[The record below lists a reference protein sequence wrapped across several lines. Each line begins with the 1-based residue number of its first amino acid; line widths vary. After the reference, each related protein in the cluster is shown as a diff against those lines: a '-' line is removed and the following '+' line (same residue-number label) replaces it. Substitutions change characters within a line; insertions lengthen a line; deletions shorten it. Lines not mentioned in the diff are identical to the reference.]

1 MVGVLCTL
9 IQLAILVFFLRAVLS
24 WFPLEPGG
32 ALSKVNGVLSS
43 ITEPALAPL
52 RRAIPPAGRIDL
64 SFLVMIFGLF
74 LLSNIIC

>member
-1 MVGVLCTL
+1 MAVLCLL

-32 ALSKVNGVLSS
+32 VMAKVNGALFSV
-43 ITEPALAPL
+43 TEPVLAPL
-52 RRAIPPAGRIDL
+52 RRAIPPAGRLDM
-64 SFLVMIFGLF
+64 SFLVLIIGLF

>member
-32 ALSKVNGVLSS
+32 AMSKVNGVLFS

-52 RRAIPPAGRIDL
+52 RRVIPPAGRIDL
-64 SFLVMIFGLF
+64 SFLVLIFGLF

>member
-1 MVGVLCTL
+1 MAVLCLL

-32 ALSKVNGVLSS
+32 VMAKVNGALFSV
-43 ITEPALAPL
+43 TEPVLAPL
-52 RRAIPPAGRIDL
+52 RRAIPPAGRLDM
-64 SFLVMIFGLF
+64 SVLVLIIGLF